1 MMTKINEFNIKCDF
15 ALKNSWHE
23 KLRKGFRFT
32 LKDSGNFSNTT
43 GYYVHLRWSM
53 VKHTPRSEKW
63 LLKIHNPFIL

>member
-1 MMTKINEFNIKCDF
+1 MNEFNIKCYL

-43 GYYVHLRWSM
+43 VIVFTWGGQLWSI
-53 VKHTPRSEKW
+53 PPWSEEC